1 MKTLKQHRHVTLAI
15 LTAALLGCG
24 SDDESEPEPVNIAM
38 APDVSMNSQS
48 VNGDAGINEQM
59 AADQRVTADPVPDAA
74 LQEEPDAAS
83 ENDMAPNDDVFERPD
98 LPMGPNDSLAQAAC
112 ALIDAAADEILAVA
126 VEGDAGQVL
135 LTPQR
140 NRTYRVTIPD
150 TGVGFVTLEVP
161 DWAVTIGG
169 FLHYEQQLTVLDP
182 DFVTEVVVPLSW
194 NGACSD
200 SDMTDQRLHYHSW
213 GSFTLRLE
221 GEPNSTLQL
230 SLIKD
235 E

>member
-1 MKTLKQHRHVTLAI
+1 MNPDI
-15 LTAALLGCG
+15 SMDG
-24 SDDESEPEPVNIAM
+24 SSPV
-38 APDVSMNSQS
+38 D
-48 VNGDAGINEQM
+48 DAGINEQLE
-59 AADQRVTADPVPDAA
+59 ADQRVAADPVPDAA
-74 LQEEPDAAS
+74 LLEEPDAAPQ
-83 ENDMAPNDDVFERPD
+83 NDAAPNDNMVERPN

-112 ALIDAAADEILAVA
+112 ALIDGAADEVLAVA

-182 DFVTEVVVPLSW
+182 DFVTEEVVPLSW

-221 GEPNSTLQL
+221 GEANSVIQL

>member
-1 MKTLKQHRHVTLAI
+1 MISIKQCRHLAMIALAAATLACS
-15 LTAALLGCG
+15 A
-24 SDDESEPEPVNIAM
+24 DEA
-38 APDVSMNSQS
+38 SQS
-48 VNGDAGINEQM
+48 SPVVISMSPDISMDGSSPVADAGIIEQM
-59 AADQRVTADPVPDAA
+59 EADQNLEVAPMPDATVVA
-74 LQEEPDAAS
+74 QPDAAS
-83 ENDMAPNDDVFERPD
+83 QNDMAPNDDMVERPD